1 MGDIRIFFDEE
12 LRLNELSHYNV
23 LMEEKEEIFYD
34 LAKIAMLMTS
44 APLAGVSLV
53 DKKNV
58 WLKGRVGV
66 DLACLEREGAFCS
79 YAVESNQD
87 IFAVSDAQLDPR
99 FKKNPLVTSAP
110 HIRFYA
116 AANLVGQRG
125 YRLGTLWI
133 MDAQPRELTQPQCD
147 AMLALA
153 AQVVRILEMRYHN
166 PKTMLPN
173 RGAFVSNLQCA
184 LNQQQSSQACR
195 LAGCAR
201 RIQNGGCL
209 SEGRKEPCA
218 VGFIHLH
225 NLHLI
230 NSAYGSKTGDELL
243 VRLTHELR
251 EWMGKN
257 NLLAHLEGDDIAF
270 ALFQSGPPIDQL
282 LKQLPDLLSRPV
294 KVDDALLHLAATVG
308 ISRFP
313 DSGLNASSLLD
324 QAAAA
329 SSHPY
334 EISPTKLLSFY
345 DQSSSDAFQVIEFQ
359 KNLPNDIRQKRLLPY
374 YQPQVNAV
382 TGRVVGFEALARLR
396 HPKHGL
402 VGPDRFIRAAEQ
414 SGLIY
419 EVDMQILHA
428 VCNDIRFWQQEKL
441 SVVPIA
447 INLSRTSLMH
457 PKLLQALQETLQE
470 YDISPSLIEVEVTE
484 SGLAEHPEVIGQR
497 VADIRA
503 MGFKVSIDDFG
514 TGLSNLGTLRNIR
527 FDRLKA
533 DRQYVHG
540 ASVNIYVGG
549 ILHFIRGIGEVFEV
563 ETLCEGIEE
572 QEDLDWIL
580 AMNCHLFQ
588 GWYFSK
594 ALAPEHIPEVL
605 RRLDNYYASGQWAAE
620 GPRSLAS
627 CLQA

>member
-12 LRLNELSHYNV
+12 FRLKELSRYGV
-23 LMEEKEEIFYD
+23 LMEEKEEAFCD

-44 APLAGVSLV
+44 TPLGGVSLV
-53 DKKNV
+53 DKKHV

-79 YAVESNQD
+79 YAVESNLD

-99 FKKNPLVTSAP
+99 FSKNPLVTSAP

-133 MDAQPRELTQPQCD
+133 MDTQPRELTQPQCD

-184 LNQQQSSQACR
+184 LNQQQGSQVCR
-195 LAGCAR
+195 LTDCAR
-201 RIQNGGCL
+201 RTLNGGCL
-209 SEGRKEPCA
+209 SEGLKEPCA

-230 NSAYGSKTGDELL
+230 NSAYGSKTGDELM
-243 VRLTHELR
+243 VHLTRELR

-257 NLLAHLEGDDIAF
+257 NMLAHLEGDDIAF

-294 KVDDALLHLAATVG
+294 KVDDALLHLAASVG

-324 QAAAA
+324 QAGAA
-329 SSHPY
+329 SSHLH
-334 EISPTKLLSFY
+334 EITPSNPLSFY
-345 DQSSSDAFQVIEFQ
+345 DQGSSDAFQAIEFQ
-359 KNLPNDIRQKRLLPY
+359 KNLPDDIRQKRLLPY

-382 TGRVVGFEALARLR
+382 TGRLVGFEALARLR

-428 VCNDIRFWQQEKL
+428 VCSDLRFWQQEKL
-441 SVVPIA
+441 SVVPVA

-457 PKLLQALQETLQE
+457 PQLLQALHKTLNE
-470 YDISPSLIEVEVTE
+470 YNISSSLIEVEVTE

-497 VADIRA
+497 VAEIRA

-514 TGLSNLGTLRNIR
+514 TGLSNLDTLRNIR

-540 ASVNIYVGG
+540 ASANIYVGG
-549 ILHFIRGIGEVFEV
+549 ILRFIRGIGKVFEV

-580 AMNCHLFQ
+580 AMDCQVFQ

-594 ALAPEHIPEVL
+594 AQAPEHIPAML
-605 RRLDNYYASGQWAAE
+605 RRLNKFYTTEQWAAE
-620 GPRSLAS
+620 GPRALAA